1 MARGTGAVC
10 HDAPV
15 TAYAPDAWDSFFVAQ
30 AGASAALAGLLFV
43 GVSINLRE
51 IVADGRLSRRAAEA
65 LLLLVQVLLLSA
77 VLLVPDASTT
87 ALGWGVL
94 GISLII
100 WGMVTIRHA
109 QIVSGARRRGDG
121 PAPRGSVFGQVLL
134 GQLATIPFLVGSV
147 TLLAEAGGGLWWFA
161 PGVVFAY
168 VAALLDAWVLL
179 VEIQR

>member
-1 MARGTGAVC
+1 MPDTSATISA
-10 HDAPV
+10 V
-15 TAYAPDAWDSFFVAQ
+15 TAYSPDAWDSFFVAQ

-51 IVADGRLSRRAAEA
+51 IVSDGRLSRRAAEA
-65 LLLLVQVLLLSA
+65 LLVLVQVLMLSA

-94 GISLII
+94 GISLVI
-100 WGMVTIRHA
+100 WAMITSRHVQTVA
-109 QIVSGARRRGDG
+109 AARRAGDG
-121 PAPRGSVFGQVLL
+121 PAPRGSVFGQVLVA
-134 GQLATIPFLVGSV
+134 QLAAIPFVVGSI

-168 VAALLDAWVLL
+168 ATALLDAWVLL